1 MASTYPIMKWL
12 KKIVIKMA
20 WPKVKKM
27 ALEYVQSDEYQKKY
41 TEAINKKLDIPNVSE
56 ESEAK
61 LLNQVYDAGQEVIV
75 EFIEGIDIE
84 SLADKIG

>member
-1 MASTYPIMKWL
+1 MKWL

-20 WPKVKKM
+20 WPKVKKTV
-27 ALEYVQSDEYQKKY
+27 LEYVQSEEYQKKY

-84 SLADKIG
+84 ALTDKVA